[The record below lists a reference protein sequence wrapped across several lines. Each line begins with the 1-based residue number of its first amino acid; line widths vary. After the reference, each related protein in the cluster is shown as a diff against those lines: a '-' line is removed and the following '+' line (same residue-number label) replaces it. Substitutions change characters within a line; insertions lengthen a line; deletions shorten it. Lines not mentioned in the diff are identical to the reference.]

1 MNVQYQIDMANFLRA
16 SLRHFQVHRDLGDQT
31 DVLEIER
38 LMLRRIEEI
47 ESALIRTPAMLRDET
62 AA

>member
-1 MNVQYQIDMANFLRA
+1 MNLQYQIDMANFLRA
-16 SLRHFQVHRDLGDQT
+16 SLRHFQVHRDFGDQT

-38 LMLRRIEEI
+38 LLLRRIEEI
-47 ESALIRTPAMLRDET
+47 ESGLVRTPAMLSDET